1 MLGRADAE
9 AQAVRL
15 HRIRRPDGRGGRA
28 AADVHE
34 LPRAGVQL
42 RPQLLGIGARHADD
56 RRHLALA
63 GAGDRRD
70 PARLGPADRHR
81 DGLERNQRAGG
92 RRAAGGVRGSRAGR
106 GARPAQEAKVVPPL
120 LQIRGVSKHFG
131 GFAALS
137 EVSLEVAPGERF
149 GLIGPNGSGKTT
161 LINCVSGALRNESG
175 SIVFDG
181 AEISRLPAYQRTRRG
196 IARSFQIPRP
206 FKTMSVL
213 ENLVVPL
220 EYVAHRRTLHTADTW
235 DEAMAILRQMGMAE
249 KADSPSNLLSQVEL
263 RKLELARAMAARP
276 RLLISDEAMAGL
288 AGNEVDEVLK
298 ILFDLNAAGITIIMI
313 EHIMQAVM
321 RFSQRVI
328 CLDAGR
334 IICEGTSTEDIVNL
348 GVAMVPEGRRLFP
361 KLSVEENL
369 LLGAFRKPAR
379 PDIGRNLA
387 FSFEIFPVLAERR
400 RQLAGSLSGGQQQM
414 LAIGRALMSSPRLL
428 LVDEPSVGLAPILV
442 SHTITKIKELK
453 QRYGLT
459 VLMAEQNFH
468 QAIRIADR
476 GYIIVHGE
484 IVFDGRTVAEL
495 EQNPLVK
502 NYYLGSA
509 A

>member
-1 MLGRADAE
+1 
-9 AQAVRL
+9 
-15 HRIRRPDGRGGRA
+15 
-28 AADVHE
+28 
-34 LPRAGVQL
+34 
-42 RPQLLGIGARHADD
+42 
-56 RRHLALA
+56 
-63 GAGDRRD
+63 
-70 PARLGPADRHR
+70 
-81 DGLERNQRAGG
+81 
-92 RRAAGGVRGSRAGR
+92 
-106 GARPAQEAKVVPPL
+106 VVPPL

-161 LINCVSGALRNESG
+161 LINCVSGALRNEAG

-206 FKTMSVL
+206 FKSMSVL

-288 AGNEVDEVLK
+288 AGNEIDEVLE
-298 ILFDLNAAGITIIMI
+298 ILSKLNQAGITIIMI

-321 RFSQRVI
+321 RFSQRVV

-334 IICEGTSTEDIVNL
+334 IICEGTPAEIVKN
-348 GVAMVPEGRRLFP
+348 PEVQ
-361 KLSVEENL
+361 KAY
-369 LLGAFRKPAR
+369 LGA
-379 PDIGRNLA
+379 
-387 FSFEIFPVLAERR
+387 
-400 RQLAGSLSGGQQQM
+400 
-414 LAIGRALMSSPRLL
+414 
-428 LVDEPSVGLAPILV
+428 
-442 SHTITKIKELK
+442 
-453 QRYGLT
+453 
-459 VLMAEQNFH
+459 
-468 QAIRIADR
+468 
-476 GYIIVHGE
+476 
-484 IVFDGRTVAEL
+484 
-495 EQNPLVK
+495 
-502 NYYLGSA
+502 
-509 A
+509 